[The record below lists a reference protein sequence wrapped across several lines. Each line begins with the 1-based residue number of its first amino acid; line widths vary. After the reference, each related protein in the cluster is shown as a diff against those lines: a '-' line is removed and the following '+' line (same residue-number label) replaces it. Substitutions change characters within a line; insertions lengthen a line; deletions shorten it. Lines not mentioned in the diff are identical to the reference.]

1 MSPADRELAIPFY
14 HVFDAPEEMPF
25 ALVRLPV
32 DELTGVVEAADR

>member
-1 MSPADRELAIPFY
+1 MSPADRELAPPSY